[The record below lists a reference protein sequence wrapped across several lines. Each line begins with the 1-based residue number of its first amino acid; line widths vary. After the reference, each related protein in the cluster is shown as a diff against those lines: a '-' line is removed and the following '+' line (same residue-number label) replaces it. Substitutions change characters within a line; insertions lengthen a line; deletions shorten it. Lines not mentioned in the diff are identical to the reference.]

1 MIPGFYVKG
10 GKYQGFLRA
19 SKQEQHL
26 AYVNKSSNYGYNT
39 AYIKFSPTA
48 NGGYL
53 NPKEILPMYHT
64 IIIVGN
70 VGKDPEMRYTPS
82 GQAVTSFSVA
92 TNRQYTTGNGEQVKE
107 TIWFRVTTWG
117 KQAEICN
124 QYVKKGSKV
133 LIEGRLTPD
142 KATGGPRIWTKQD
155 GSAGASF
162 EVTAGTVR
170 FLSSRGEGGEGAP
183 TMGGGFEGAEIPAE
197 DDIPF

>member
-1 MIPGFYVKG
+1 
-10 GKYQGFLRA
+10 
-19 SKQEQHL
+19 
-26 AYVNKSSNYGYNT
+26 
-39 AYIKFSPTA
+39 
-48 NGGYL
+48 
-53 NPKEILPMYHT
+53 MYHT
-64 IIIVGN
+64 IIIAGN

-107 TIWFRVTTWG
+107 TIWFRISTWG
-117 KQAEICN
+117 KTAEICN

-142 KATGGPRIWTKQD
+142 KNTGGPRIWTKQD

-162 EVTAGTVR
+162 EVTANTVR
-170 FLSSRGEGGEGAP
+170 FLSSRGEGGGDIP
-183 TMGGGFEGAEIPAE
+183 THGGMEGAEIPPE